1 MTNGQGQGRPDPTG
15 FRIGLMALIL
25 CAGAVGAAD
34 RGSVRWTTPD
44 TSLRS
49 LTARFA
55 DPQPLLYLYRRDA
68 DDALIRLVDGPEGLA
83 TVAAAAAAVNQPVAL
98 APWPGSADA
107 PGIGRV
113 RFEVADSPAGQAGA
127 LRLIDPAGGS
137 LAVTD
142 PLRGRPLGLLEV
154 VDAGSSRLLAVS
166 LESDDRLLL
175 TEVPEDFATALIE
188 IDLPTP
194 PDPWAAVALPAANRS
209 DDDSRAGDSPT
220 VDGLPVDGQGVA
232 GSALDRSM
240 DPNPPINSPPDLALF
255 GIEDDGHVVA
265 RLVHTDTGVPGPTL
279 TFGRRLTPVD
289 AVALP
294 DVFPDGSPELAV
306 LGESDDGRVAGILI
320 KETGSGTTVGRF
332 RLSPSYQPLA
342 LHYLAAGESGQ
353 AELLVVGLRAN
364 GALGLQRRSLAG
376 GRASRAGPTL
386 PLKARYMPDDTAV
399 LRLGEDGRMILALAG
414 ADWRGQFRLEVRDAV
429 SGALL
434 LDRALP

>member
-1 MTNGQGQGRPDPTG
+1 M
-15 FRIGLMALIL
+15 
-25 CAGAVGAAD
+25 
-34 RGSVRWTTPD
+34 
-44 TSLRS
+44 
-49 LTARFA
+49 
-55 DPQPLLYLYRRDA
+55 
-68 DDALIRLVDGPEGLA
+68 
-83 TVAAAAAAVNQPVAL
+83 
-98 APWPGSADA
+98 
-107 PGIGRV
+107 
-113 RFEVADSPAGQAGA
+113 ADSPAGPAGA
-127 LRLIDPAGGS
+127 LRLIDPADGS
-137 LAVTD
+137 LAVTG

-194 PDPWAAVALPAANRS
+194 PDPWAAVALPTAS
-209 DDDSRAGDSPT
+209 SHAGDS
-220 VDGLPVDGQGVA
+220 A
-232 GSALDRSM
+232 
-240 DPNPPINSPPDLALF
+240 PDLAVF

-265 RLVHTDTGVPGPTL
+265 HLTDTETGVPGPTL

-294 DVFPDGSPELAV
+294 DLFPDGSPELAV
-306 LGESDDGRVAGILI
+306 LGESDDGRVVGILI
-320 KETGSGTTVGRF
+320 KETRSGTTVGRF

-386 PLKARYMPDDTAV
+386 PLKARYLPDDTALV
-399 LRLGEDGRMILALAG
+399 RLGEDGRMVLALAG
-414 ADWRGQFRLEVRDAV
+414 ADWRGHFRLEVREAV